1 VQVNGKSP
9 KSFIDFTDLLA
20 ANSANEI
27 SLKIQRGTTRKDVA
41 VRLVPEKSVFHP
53 GLIRDKLGLNL
64 EEVTP
69 ELADRY
75 GLRASEGYVITGVL
89 ADGPAAAA
97 GLERGILVTAIDGQT
112 PADLTA
118 AAKLLYSK
126 KKGDRV
132 LLDIAVRQRVGN
144 YFVLRQGSVE
154 LASR

>member
-1 VQVNGKSP
+1 M
-9 KSFIDFTDLLA
+9 
-20 ANSANEI
+20 
-27 SLKIQRGTTRKDVA
+27 
-41 VRLVPEKSVFHP
+41 
-53 GLIRDKLGLNL
+53 
-64 EEVTP
+64 
-69 ELADRY
+69 
-75 GLRASEGYVITGVL
+75 L